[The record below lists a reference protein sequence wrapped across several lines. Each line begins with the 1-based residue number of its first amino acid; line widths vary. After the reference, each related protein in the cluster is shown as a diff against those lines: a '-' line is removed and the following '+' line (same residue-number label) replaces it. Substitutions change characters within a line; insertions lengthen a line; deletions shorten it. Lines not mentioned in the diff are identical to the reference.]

1 MLLRTWRALSGLL
14 AFLAALYAV
23 PAQAQ
28 VSDPELAKALAY
40 YERGDFQRAAA
51 DLAGL
56 VENPR
61 LAAAERIRAREA
73 LGVSYY
79 VLGRLL
85 EARHQFTA
93 LLGVDPDYQPDP
105 LYVAPE
111 IVAFVAEVRRGVAA
125 RDATAPTEPRMANAT
140 TAAAQQALR
149 PLLDPV
155 PAAPLMAPIS
165 LSAVDFLPFG
175 AGQFR
180 RGQTGRGATLAVVE
194 GLFLATNVGLYYYRR
209 CSLKACND
217 HYYPQDSVDQA
228 RHLQT
233 YQLIAGSLFVAT
245 AVLGVADGIAMPIGE
260 RNQISIAPG
269 GMGLR
274 IAWESK

>member
-1 MLLRTWRALSGLL
+1 MLLRTWRVLSGLL
-14 AFLAALYAV
+14 LFLAFLYAA

-28 VSDPELAKALAY
+28 VADPELAKALAY

-51 DLAGL
+51 DLGRL
-56 VENPR
+56 VDASR
-61 LAAAERIRAREA
+61 LSDAERVKAREA

-85 EARHQFTA
+85 DARRQFTQ
-93 LLGVDPDYQPDP
+93 LLETDSGYQPDP

-111 IVAFVAEVRRGVAA
+111 IVAFVAEVRRSAAA
-125 RDATAPTEPRMANAT
+125 RAVTAPAETLSAAPA
-140 TAAAQQALR
+140 TAAASPAPQR
-149 PLLDPV
+149 VLDPV
-155 PAAPLMAPIS
+155 PALPLVAPSS

-180 RGQTGRGATLAVVE
+180 RGATARGATLAVVE
-194 GLFLATNVGLYYYRR
+194 GLLLATNVGLYYYRR
-209 CSLKACND
+209 CELKACD
-217 HYYPQDSVDQA
+217 EHYYPQTSVDRA

-245 AVLGVADGIAMPIGE
+245 AVLGVADGIALPIGE

-269 GMGLR
+269 GLGLR
-274 IAWESK
+274 IAWESD

>member
-1 MLLRTWRALSGLL
+1 MLLRTWRVLSGLL
-14 AFLAALYAV
+14 VLLAVLYAV

-28 VSDPELAKALAY
+28 VDDPELAKALAY
-40 YERGDFQRAAA
+40 YERGEFQRAAA
-51 DLAGL
+51 DLSGL
-56 VENPR
+56 VEHPR
-61 LAAAERIRAREA
+61 LSAPERARARES

-79 VLGRLL
+79 VLGRML
-85 EARHQFTA
+85 EARRQFTA
-93 LLGVDPDYQPDP
+93 LLEADPAYQPDP

-125 RDATAPTEPRMANAT
+125 RAATAPTEARLAPPV
-140 TAAAQQALR
+140 TAAAQPLVR
-149 PLLDPV
+149 PRLDSGSAV
-155 PAAPLMAPIS
+155 PLMAPIE

-180 RGQTGRGATLAVVE
+180 RGHTGRGVTLAVVE
-194 GLFLATNVGLYYYRR
+194 GLFLAGNVGLYYYRR
-209 CSLKACND
+209 CSLKACDD
-217 HYYPQDSVDQA
+217 HYYPQASVDQA

-245 AVLGVADGIAMPIGE
+245 AVLGVADGIALPIGE

-269 GMGLR
+269 AMGLR

>member
-1 MLLRTWRALSGLL
+1 MLLRTWRVLSGLL
-14 AFLAALYAV
+14 VFLALVYAA

-28 VSDPELAKALAY
+28 VADPELAKALAY
-40 YERGDFQRAAA
+40 YERGDFSRAAA

-56 VENPR
+56 VDEPR
-61 LAAAERIRAREA
+61 LNADERARAREA

-79 VLGRLL
+79 VMGRLLDARRQFTRLL
-85 EARHQFTA
+85 EA
-93 LLGVDPDYQPDP
+93 DPNYQPDP

-111 IVAFVAEVRRGVAA
+111 IVAFVAEVRRGVAPRA
-125 RDATAPTEPRMANAT
+125 ATAPVERVYAEPAT
-140 TAAAQQALR
+140 AGVSAK
-149 PLLDPV
+149 PV
-155 PAAPLMAPIS
+155 PDPIAMPLVAEPG
-165 LSAVDFLPFG
+165 LTAVDFLPFG

-180 RGQTGRGATLAVVE
+180 RGQTTRGVTLAVVE
-194 GLFLATNVGLYYYRR
+194 GLFLATNVSLYYYRR
-209 CSLKACND
+209 CSLKACTD
-217 HYYPQDSVDQA
+217 HYYAPDTVDRA

-245 AVLGVADGIAMPIGE
+245 AVLGVADGIAMPLGNH
-260 RNQISIAPG
+260 NQISIAPG

>member
-1 MLLRTWRALSGLL
+1 MLGGLVL
-14 AFLAALYAV
+14 FLAVVYAA

-28 VSDPELAKALAY
+28 VADPELAKALAY

-51 DLAGL
+51 DLGRL
-56 VENPR
+56 VDEPR
-61 LAAAERIRAREA
+61 LSTEERVKAREA

-79 VLGRLL
+79 VLGRMLEARRQFTQLL
-85 EARHQFTA
+85 EA
-93 LLGVDPDYQPDP
+93 DPGYQPDP

-111 IVAFVAEVRRGVAA
+111 IVAFVAEVRRSLAA
-125 RDATAPTEPRMANAT
+125 RAVTAPAEARFAAAV
-140 TAAAQQALR
+140 TAAAPPAAR
-149 PLLDPV
+149 AVLDPL
-155 PAAPLMAPIS
+155 PAVPLMTPGS

-180 RGQTGRGATLAVVE
+180 RGDTARGTTLAVVE
-194 GLFLATNVGLYYYRR
+194 GLFLAANVGLYYYRR
-209 CSLKACND
+209 CELKACDD
-217 HYYPQDSVDQA
+217 HYYPQASVDRA

-245 AVLGVADGIAMPIGE
+245 AVLGVADGIAMPIGG